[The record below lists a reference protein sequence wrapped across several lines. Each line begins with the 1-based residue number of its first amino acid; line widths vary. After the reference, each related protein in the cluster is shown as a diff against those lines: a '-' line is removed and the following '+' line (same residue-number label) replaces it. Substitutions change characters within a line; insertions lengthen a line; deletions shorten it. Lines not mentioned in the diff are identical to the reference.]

1 MQLSVHVR
9 RASMQRRAIDYCSRC
24 PAGQSSGCPAGQS
37 SQMRSVLAKKVCS
50 ARQLLDPREAA
61 TASPGWWGGTVLVV
75 VVVVAA
81 VAVHS
86 NTNVNNC

>member
-61 TASPGWWGGTVLVV
+61 TASPGWWGGTVVV